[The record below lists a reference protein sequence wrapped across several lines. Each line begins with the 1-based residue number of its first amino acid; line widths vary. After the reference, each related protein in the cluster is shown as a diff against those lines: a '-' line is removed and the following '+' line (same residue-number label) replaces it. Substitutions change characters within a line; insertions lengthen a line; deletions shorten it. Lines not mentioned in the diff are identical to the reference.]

1 MNVPVFD
8 IDSLGLGMTLQDRG
22 RTGWRRFG
30 VPTSGWMDDHA
41 ATWANRLLDNPP
53 GAAVLELLVQGATL
67 RALDDVWVAIT
78 GADCDCNITKWRA
91 IRIGEGEIIHFSHT
105 NSGLWSY
112 LAVEGGFAAE
122 TIFGSR
128 STYARGHLGRVLS
141 AGDILARNTQHSFS
155 LPAGVAGR
163 AVPWS
168 ETRN

>member
-1 MNVPVFD
+1 
-8 IDSLGLGMTLQDRG
+8 
-22 RTGWRRFG
+22 
-30 VPTSGWMDDHA
+30 
-41 ATWANRLLDNPP
+41 
-53 GAAVLELLVQGATL
+53 
-67 RALDDVWVAIT
+67 VAIT

-168 ETRN
+168 ETRNYAAPPTLRVWPGPQWDFFAAADREQF